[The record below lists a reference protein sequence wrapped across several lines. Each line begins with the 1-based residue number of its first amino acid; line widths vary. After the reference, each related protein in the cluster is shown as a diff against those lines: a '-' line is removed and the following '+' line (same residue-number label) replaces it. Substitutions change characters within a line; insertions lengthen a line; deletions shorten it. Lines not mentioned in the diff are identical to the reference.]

1 MSSIENQKISAIL
14 IIEVMGRPKE
24 HLVET
29 LEGIIKN
36 IDNEKGVSVIEKR
49 IVEPNELEKQ
59 KDLFVTHAE
68 IEIEVDDALILST
81 LTFKYMPA
89 HITVVEPEN
98 IKLPNHGYSD
108 ILSEITRR
116 LHKYDEI
123 ARVIQMEKG
132 ILERRI
138 KELED
143 ASL

>member
-1 MSSIENQKISAIL
+1 MSSVENQKISAIL

-36 IDNEKGVSVIEKR
+36 IDDEKGVSVVEKK
-49 IVEPNELEKQ
+49 IAEPKEVEKQ

-68 IEIEVDDALILST
+68 IEVEVNEALILST

-108 ILSEITRR
+108 ILSEVTRR
-116 LHKYDEI
+116 LHKYDEV
-123 ARVIQMEKG
+123 ARVIQMEKA
-132 ILERRI
+132 ILEKKI
-138 KELED
+138 KELE
-143 ASL
+143 SKL

>member
-1 MSSIENQKISAIL
+1 MSSSENQKITAIL

-24 HLVET
+24 HLVEA

-36 IDNEKGVSVIEKR
+36 IDAEKGVSVIEKK
-49 IVEPNELEKQ
+49 IAEPKEIEKK
-59 KDLFVTHAE
+59 KDLFVTHT
-68 IEIEVDDALILST
+68 EIEVEVEDVLLLST

-116 LHKYDEI
+116 LHKYDEV

-132 ILERRI
+132 ILEKKV
-138 KELED
+138 KELE
-143 ASL
+143 SKLN